1 MLRGGTGLGRVALAL
16 VSGLVLPL
24 AFEPVAW
31 PVVLPLCVAGFLV
44 AVHGVRARAG
54 FGLGLVFGASFYLVH
69 IAWMRAVATAAWL
82 GLSGLETFFYGVT
95 GLVVALLT
103 GPAAARVK
111 VRDRVVLGWWPLWAA
126 AAWTAIELLRS
137 TWPFSGMP
145 WGRLAFATVDT
156 PVARLLPWIGMVG
169 VSFVLALAAAALA
182 HLVVSRTGGRRAD
195 AAVLLAVAVGTAA
208 AVAAPYDPG
217 APRGTAVVAAVQG
230 DVPGPGNDILYDH
243 RQVTRNHVEETQRLA
258 ARVAAGE
265 VPEPA
270 FVLWPE
276 NSTAVDP
283 FLDYETNRAIEDA
296 VAAIDVPVVVGAI
309 VDDGPEH
316 VLNQGI
322 VWDPETG
329 PGERYTKW
337 HPVPYGEYIPFRRYI
352 DANFGD
358 LARIGRD
365 MRAGSRRTPLDVA
378 GVRVADAICFDVA
391 YDDGIHA
398 QVRNGA
404 DLLAVQTSNA
414 TFIFTDQVDQQFA
427 ITRLRAIE
435 AGKWLVVAST
445 NGLSGIIAP
454 DGTVVEG
461 VERRTTASL
470 VHEVELL
477 PGTSPGIALTP
488 WLTWGVRVLTLLG
501 LLLVAAA
508 AVAGRR
514 RAPGRRADGARSPLS

>member
-1 MLRGGTGLGRVALAL
+1 MFSRSGPGRVALAL
-16 VSGLVLPL
+16 VSGLVLSL

-31 PVVLPLCVAGFLV
+31 PVVLPLCVAGFFV

-69 IAWMRAVATAAWL
+69 IGWMRAVATAAWL

-103 GPAAARVK
+103 GPAAARV
-111 VRDRVVLGWWPLWAA
+111 RLGRRAVLAWWPAWGAV
-126 AAWTAIELLRS
+126 AWTAIEVLRS

-156 PVARLLPWIGMVG
+156 PVARLLPWVGMVG
-169 VSFVLALAAAALA
+169 VSLVLALASAALA
-182 HLVVSRTGGRRAD
+182 HLVISRSWRVDGAE
-195 AAVLLAVAVGTAA
+195 LLAVAVGTAVA
-208 AVAAPYDPG
+208 AAAPYDPG
-217 APRGTAVVAAVQG
+217 TPRGTAVVAAVQG
-230 DVPGPGNDILYDH
+230 DVPGPGNDILFDH

-258 ARVAAGE
+258 DRVAAGE

-316 VLNQGI
+316 VLNQGV
-322 VWDPETG
+322 VWDPVSG

-365 MRAGSRRTPLDVA
+365 MRAGSRETPLEVA

-427 ITRLRAIE
+427 ITRLRAVE

-445 NGLSGIIAP
+445 NGRSGIIAP
-454 DGTVVEG
+454 DGSVVQTVD
-461 VERRTTASL
+461 RRTTATL
-470 VHEVELL
+470 LDEVELL
-477 PGTSPGIALTP
+477 PGTTPGIALTP
-488 WLTWGVRVLTLLG
+488 WLTWGARVLTLLG
-501 LLLVAAA
+501 LLLVALSCL
-508 AVAGRR
+508 AVRRR
-514 RAPGRRADGARSPLS
+514 RAGTPVTASSLS

>member
-1 MLRGGTGLGRVALAL
+1 MLRRLALAV
-16 VSGLVLPL
+16 VSGLALSL

-31 PVVLPLCVAGFLV
+31 PVVLPLCVAGFFV

-54 FGLGLVFGASFYLVH
+54 LGLGLVFGASFYLVH
-69 IAWMRAVATAAWL
+69 IEWMRAVAIPAWI
-82 GLSGLETFFYGVT
+82 GLSALETFFYGVT
-95 GLVVALLT
+95 GMVVALLT
-103 GPAAARVK
+103 GRPQLLR
-111 VRDRVVLGWWPLWAA
+111 WWPVWAA
-126 AAWTAIELLRS
+126 AAWTTLEMVRS

-145 WGRLAFATVDT
+145 WGRLAFGVVDT

-182 HLVVSRTGGRRAD
+182 HLVLTRRWRVD
-195 AAVLLAVAVGTAA
+195 VAVLLVATAGT
-208 AVAAPYDPG
+208 AVAALSPYDPG
-217 APRGTAVVAAVQG
+217 EPTGTTVVAAVQG
-230 DVPGPGNDILYDH
+230 DVPGPGNDVLFDH
-243 RQVTRNHVEETQRLA
+243 RQVTRNHIDQTVELGRA
-258 ARVAAGE
+258 IAAGE
-265 VPEPA
+265 QPEPA

-283 FLDYETNRAIEDA
+283 FLDYETNRGIEEAVEAIG
-296 VAAIDVPVVVGAI
+296 VPVIVGAI

-365 MRAGSRRTPLDVA
+365 MRAGSGRQPLEVS
-378 GVRVADAICFDVA
+378 GVRIADAICFDVA

-454 DGTVVEG
+454 DGSVVET
-461 VERRTTASL
+461 VDRRTTATLLS
-470 VHEVELL
+470 EVELL
-477 PGTSPGIALTP
+477 PGVSPGIALTP
-488 WLTWGVRVLTLLG
+488 WIGWGVRVLTVLG
-501 LLLVAAA
+501 LLLVL
-508 AVAGRR
+508 VARR
-514 RAPGRRADGARSPLS
+514 RARADVPADAGTPAALA